1 MIPSPFEEIQKR
13 FPILQQK
20 RNKPALIYLD
30 NAATTQ
36 KPQEVLDALLDYY
49 TTSNANTNR
58 SAHHLSDL
66 ASYQVAT
73 VRRQVAQFI
82 NAATSAS
89 VIFTAGTTAS
99 LNLVANT
106 YGAQHLKAKD
116 EIIICKMAHH
126 SHLLPWQKIAQEKG
140 AVLRYI
146 PLTAEGH
153 LDQATFASL
162 LNPRTK
168 IVALTYVSNVLGT
181 INPLKQMVAAAHAQQ
196 AIVVVDAAQAPPH
209 LSIDVQDLDCDFLA
223 FSGHKAYGP
232 TGVGVLYGKKQLL
245 DTLSPYQVGG
255 GMVQPDNAFQL
266 AYEEPP
272 YRFEAGTLPIASIVG
287 LGAAIAFLKKV
298 TYPTL
303 QVHEQELLTYTTQAL
318 KNIPRLRIW
327 GAPTPKVG
335 IISFTIEE
343 KHPLDI
349 GVALA
354 MKGIAVRT
362 GHHCAAPLMA
372 HLGIQGTVRI
382 SFALYNTLAEIDQ
395 LIDVLVNH
403 LF

>member
-1 MIPSPFEEIQKR
+1 MDLYVSFGCKTALISQKVNNLPHPQQEKKRYLMMPSPFEEIQKS

-20 RNKPALIYLD
+20 RNKPPLIYLD

-36 KPQEVLDALLDYY
+36 KPQAVLDALLAYY

-82 NAATSAS
+82 NASTPAS

-106 YGAQHLKAKD
+106 YGGQHLKAKD

-126 SHLLPWQKIAQEKG
+126 SNLLPWQKIAQEKG

-153 LDQATFASL
+153 LDQTTFASL

-181 INPLKQMVAAAHAQQ
+181 INPLKQMIAAAHAQQ
-196 AIVVVDAAQAPPH
+196 AIVVVDAAQAPPSSVH
-209 LSIDVQDLDCDFLA
+209 RC
-223 FSGHKAYGP
+223 
-232 TGVGVLYGKKQLL
+232 T
-245 DTLSPYQVGG
+245 
-255 GMVQPDNAFQL
+255 
-266 AYEEPP
+266 
-272 YRFEAGTLPIASIVG
+272 RF
-287 LGAAIAFLKKV
+287 
-298 TYPTL
+298 
-303 QVHEQELLTYTTQAL
+303 
-318 KNIPRLRIW
+318 RL
-327 GAPTPKVG
+327 
-335 IISFTIEE
+335 
-343 KHPLDI
+343 
-349 GVALA
+349 
-354 MKGIAVRT
+354 
-362 GHHCAAPLMA
+362 
-372 HLGIQGTVRI
+372 
-382 SFALYNTLAEIDQ
+382 
-395 LIDVLVNH
+395 
-403 LF
+403 

>member
-1 MIPSPFEEIQKR
+1 MLSSPLDEIQKN

-20 RNKPALIYLD
+20 RNKPPLIYLD

-36 KPQEVLDALLDYY
+36 KPQAVLDALLTYY
-49 TTSNANTNR
+49 TTSNANTHR

-66 ASYQVAT
+66 ASYQVAN

-82 NAATSAS
+82 NATTSAS
-89 VIFTAGTTAS
+89 VIFTAGATAS

-106 YGAQHLKAKD
+106 YGAHHLNPKD
-116 EIIICKMAHH
+116 EIIISKMAHH
-126 SHLLPWQKIAQEKG
+126 SHLLPWQNIAQEKG

-146 PLTAEGH
+146 PLTTEGH
-153 LDQATFASL
+153 LDQATFTTL

-168 IVALTYVSNVLGT
+168 IVALTYISNALGT
-181 INPLKQMVAAAHAQQ
+181 INPLKQMITAAHAHQ
-196 AIVVVDAAQAPPH
+196 ATVVIDAAQAPPH
-209 LSIDVQDLDCDFLA
+209 LPIDVQDLDCDFLA
-223 FSGHKAYGP
+223 FSSHKAYGP
-232 TGVGVLYGKKQLL
+232 TGVGILYGKKQLL
-245 DTLSPYQVGG
+245 DDLPPYQVGG
-255 GMVQPDNAFQL
+255 GMVQPNAASQL
-266 AYEEPP
+266 VYEAPP
-272 YRFEAGTLPIASIVG
+272 YRFEAGTPPIASIVG
-287 LGAAIAFLKKV
+287 FGAAITFLEKV

-303 QVHEQELLTYTTQAL
+303 QAHEQKLLTYATQAL
-318 KNIPRLRIW
+318 TTIPRLRIW
-327 GAPTPKVG
+327 GAPNPKVG
-335 IISFTIEE
+335 IISFTIEG

-354 MKGIAVRT
+354 MKEIAVRT

-372 HLGIQGTVRI
+372 HLGINGTVRI

-395 LIDVLVNH
+395 LMNVLVNH